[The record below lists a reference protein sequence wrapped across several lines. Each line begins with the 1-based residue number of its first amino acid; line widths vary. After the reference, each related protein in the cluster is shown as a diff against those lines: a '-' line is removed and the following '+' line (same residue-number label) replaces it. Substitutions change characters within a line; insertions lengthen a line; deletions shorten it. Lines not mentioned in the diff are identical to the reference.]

1 MGCNMNIIYFMLALI
16 FVESFVYF
24 GSLYFIASLS
34 RKDEDDS
41 TNS

>member
-1 MGCNMNIIYFMLALI
+1 MNVIYFMLGLI

-24 GSLYFIASLS
+24 GSLYFMAYLS

-41 TNS
+41 SNN